1 MVLWI
6 GPLTDSCGWFV
17 NCKLQWYAHDSFAQ
31 DLWMPK
37 IGRVDSPLDCDFQ
50 SRNTCLAH
58 PTAVPVPSNA
68 LKKNLLVL
76 AMLAASVGV
85 LFYLWTLNY
94 NKLGSFYDYSIMANA
109 AGKYAAGLRP
119 VRDFASPLQ
128 TFPIWLA
135 HACEILFGPR
145 YLALAYGN
153 LFLSLGLFFVV
164 VHFARKAFSFPV
176 AVLTGMAVPVASS
189 LQHGIIWYNSIGL
202 LLLSA
207 IALKCADLLRA
218 RAIRSSDAIWVT
230 SLLLLLGMTKMNF
243 YALAIST
250 AGFFTLTRALSAPR
264 FRNGKKI
271 TALAIVAAAV
281 CIAPPIVETLANHT
295 SLSTWVRQVILI
307 PTSSRVGGLRWM
319 LTSAFYTKELNRWW
333 PGTVLQGSVLFCLVV
348 YVFLICFAIL
358 QFREDGRRGYKDL
371 SARLGLIFLFW
382 ASTVL
387 LVLTNIDIES
397 LSLSFCLVGVIAMR
411 LSGRFPGAKLERSL
425 QASAIVLATY
435 FLLVGGVSLARHSR
449 ISYLANGFPGETIPS
464 NGEPA
469 YLRGVELSHQSAGR
483 LAVIDYVLKSNSGV
497 PVYWGPGL
505 EIMNRIH
512 GGVNEPAFPLW
523 YQSYTTVSESSTPG
537 LVDAIERSGAGLV
550 VVDPFWFEYY
560 GVIPDGLRA
569 YLWRDWDLEE
579 WDYWLIVFRKREP
592 GQYNTGSA
600 TP

>member
-1 MVLWI
+1 MRDTWVWLI
-6 GPLTDSCGWFV
+6 T
-17 NCKLQWYAHDSFAQ
+17 CKLQRYAHFSFAQ
-31 DLWMPK
+31 DLWIQK
-37 IGRVDSPLDCDFQ
+37 VGTVDRPLDCDFR
-50 SRNTCLAH
+50 SRTTCLADLADA
-58 PTAVPVPSNA
+58 PISSNI
-68 LKKNLLVL
+68 LKKKIFAL
-76 AMLAASVGV
+76 AMLATSVGV

-135 HACEILFGPR
+135 HACELLFGPR

-153 LFLSLGLFFVV
+153 LLLSLGLFFVV
-164 VHFARKAFSFPV
+164 VHYARKAFSFPV
-176 AVLTGMAVPVASS
+176 AMLIGMAVPVASS

-250 AGFFTLTRALSAPR
+250 AGFFALERVLSAPR
-264 FRNGKKI
+264 FWSGKKI
-271 TALAIVAAAV
+271 AALAIVAAAV
-281 CIAPPIVETLANHT
+281 CTAPPIIETLANHA
-295 SLSTWVRQVILI
+295 SLSAWVRQVILI
-307 PTSSRVGGLRWM
+307 PTSSRVGALRWM
-319 LTSAFYTKELNRWW
+319 LTSVFYTKELNRWW
-333 PGTVLQGSVLFCLVV
+333 PGTVLQGSVLFCLLV
-348 YVFLICFAIL
+348 YVFLTCFAIL
-358 QFREDGRRGYKDL
+358 QFREDGRRGFKNL
-371 SARLGLIFLFW
+371 SARLGLILLFW

-387 LVLTNIDIES
+387 LVLTNIEIAS
-397 LSLSFCLVGVIAMR
+397 LSLSFCLVGVVAMR
-411 LSGRFPGAKLERSL
+411 LSGRFPGTRLERSL
-425 QASAIVLATY
+425 QSSAIVLAMY
-435 FLLVGGVSLARHSR
+435 FLLVGCVSLVRHSR

-469 YLRGVELSHQSAGR
+469 YLRGVELSPQSAVR
-483 LAVIDYVLKSNSGV
+483 LAVIDYVLKSNGGV

-512 GGVNEPAFPLW
+512 GGVNDPAFPLW

-579 WDYWLIVFRKREP
+579 WDYWLIVFRKRQL
-592 GQYNTGSA
+592 GQYNTGSV